1 MASITSAG
9 IGSGLN
15 VTELVGQL
23 VAAER
28 APADNRL
35 KAMESSTKAQI
46 SAFGAIKAALAGFE
60 SALKKLDGAGG
71 LPGRKATVGTD
82 AGFTASA
89 GSSAALG
96 TYSIIVEKLAT
107 AHKLQSAAA
116 TSTTQVGDGTLTL
129 KVGDGD
135 AFDVTIEAGKGTL
148 ADIRDA
154 INTQAAG
161 KGVNATLVN
170 GDSGQV
176 LVLSSDKTGSAGA
189 LTISASGGNGGLS
202 ALATSGGTMTEVTPA
217 QDAVVHVD
225 GITRTSSTNTLTD
238 LVDGITLTLTK
249 AKPGEAFSLD
259 VGSDASTLKASMLG
273 FISAYNTALGALR
286 TQSAAGGEGKTAG
299 PLSGDAA
306 PRAITASLRNAIGNN
321 YAELSAMGLKTAV
334 DGSLSLDGTKFDAAL
349 TVNPG
354 AVKNLLGE
362 DAGFGKSMRDML
374 HNYVGAQGLLTDRGK
389 TLDDR
394 MKSVG
399 QQRADLDA
407 RMERLEATYRRQ
419 FTALDAMMAQMQ
431 STSSYLTQQL
441 GALSNS
447 NSNR

>member
-1 MASITSAG
+1 MGLRYGQRCRYIPCNPKGAARAAATEDANMASITSAG

-28 APADNRL
+28 APAENRL
-35 KAMESSTKAQI
+35 KAMETSTKAQI

-154 INTQAAG
+154 INAQAAG
-161 KGVNATLVN
+161 N
-170 GDSGQV
+170 GRERHAGQ
-176 LVLSSDKTGSAGA
+176 
-189 LTISASGGNGGLS
+189 
-202 ALATSGGTMTEVTPA
+202 
-217 QDAVVHVD
+217 
-225 GITRTSSTNTLTD
+225 RRR
-238 LVDGITLTLTK
+238 
-249 AKPGEAFSLD
+249 PG
-259 VGSDASTLKASMLG
+259 
-273 FISAYNTALGALR
+273 R
-286 TQSAAGGEGKTAG
+286 CWC
-299 PLSGDAA
+299 
-306 PRAITASLRNAIGNN
+306 
-321 YAELSAMGLKTAV
+321 
-334 DGSLSLDGTKFDAAL
+334 
-349 TVNPG
+349 
-354 AVKNLLGE
+354 
-362 DAGFGKSMRDML
+362 
-374 HNYVGAQGLLTDRGK
+374 
-389 TLDDR
+389 
-394 MKSVG
+394 
-399 QQRADLDA
+399 
-407 RMERLEATYRRQ
+407 
-419 FTALDAMMAQMQ
+419 
-431 STSSYLTQQL
+431 
-441 GALSNS
+441 
-447 NSNR
+447 

>member
-28 APADNRL
+28 APAENRL
-35 KAMESSTKAQI
+35 NAMETSTKAQI
-46 SAFGAIKAALAGFE
+46 SAFGSIKAALSGVE

-71 LPGRKATVGTD
+71 LPGRKATVATD

-89 GSSAALG
+89 GTSAALG
-96 TYSIIVEKLAT
+96 TYSVIVEKLAT
-107 AHKLQSAAA
+107 AHKLQSAAVA
-116 TSTTQVGDGTLTL
+116 SGNQVGNGTLTL
-129 KVGDGD
+129 QVGSGA
-135 AFDVTIEAGKGTL
+135 AFDVTIDAGKGTL

-154 INTQAAG
+154 INAQAAG
-161 KGVNATLVN
+161 KGVTATLVN
-170 GDSGQV
+170 GNAGQV

-189 LTISASGGNGGLS
+189 MTISASGGDGGLS
-202 ALATSGGTMTEVTPA
+202 VLATTGGTMTEVAAA
-217 QDAVVHVD
+217 QDAQVKVD
-225 GITRTSSTNTLTD
+225 GITRTSSSNTLTD

-249 AKPGEAFSLD
+249 AKPGEAFSLE

-306 PRAITASLRNAIGNN
+306 PRAITSALRNAIGNN
-321 YAELSAMGLKTAV
+321 YAELNALGLKTAV
-334 DGSLSLDGTKFDAAL
+334 DGSLSLDGSKFDAAIAA
-349 TVNPG
+349 NPG

-362 DAGFGKSMRDML
+362 DAGFGKNMRDML
-374 HNYVGAQGLLTDRGK
+374 HNYVGDQGLLADRGK
-389 TLDDR
+389 SLDTR
-394 MKSVG
+394 MKSLT

-407 RMERLEATYRRQ
+407 RMERLEASYRRQ

-431 STSSYLTQQL
+431 STSSYIAQQL
-441 GALSNS
+441 GSLNS
-447 NSNR
+447 R